1 MPIGREMVK
10 CLWKYIKTRATIE
23 DFQTS
28 SLFLTAQGK
37 PLTSRAIQLVFKRL
51 GKKIDLDGVRLSP
64 HTLRHSFALA
74 YIENG
79 GDPFSLQ
86 RILGHTNQETTSK
99 YVNMART
106 NVKSQHSK
114 YSPGERLG

>member
-1 MPIGREMVK
+1 MLDLG
-10 CLWKYIKTRATIE
+10 LQSTN
-23 DFQTS
+23 
-28 SLFLTAQGK
+28 
-37 PLTSRAIQLVFKRL
+37 IQLVFKRL

-64 HTLRHSFALA
+64 RHSFALA

-106 NVKSQHSK
+106 NAKFQHSK
-114 YSPGERLG
+114 YPPGERLG

>member
-1 MPIGREMVK
+1 MF
-10 CLWKYIKTRATIE
+10 TRLDARYQVSKFIRL
-23 DFQTS
+23 D
-28 SLFLTAQGK
+28 FLTEQGK

-79 GDPFSLQ
+79 GDPFAVV
-86 RILGHTNQETTSK
+86 TN
-99 YVNMART
+99 AR
-106 NVKSQHSK
+106 
-114 YSPGERLG
+114 